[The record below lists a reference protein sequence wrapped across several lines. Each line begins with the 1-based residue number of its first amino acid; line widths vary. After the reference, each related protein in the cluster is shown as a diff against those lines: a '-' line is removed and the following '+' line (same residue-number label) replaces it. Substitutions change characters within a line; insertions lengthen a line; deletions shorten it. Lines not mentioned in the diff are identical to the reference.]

1 MNYLE
6 ILTSNI
12 SANIIYLAIPV
23 ILLTVVISAVFLD
36 KKSIPVILVALF
48 AGIIFGKDGLKF
60 WDFNDMVYANQIAN
74 LALVFV
80 LFHGGFTTKKFN
92 LKLVALPAIGLA
104 TWGVVLTAVFTFLC
118 LHSVLGWD
126 RNLSLLLSVIISS
139 TDAAAI
145 FSILRKQQLG
155 HKLSSTIEIESAAND
170 PMAILL
176 TMVTVQ
182 TLSTNTDLSY
192 NILLEFLWKFA
203 SAPVIGYV
211 IARFVVWLINKL
223 TPQETGYYHIIM
235 LSTALFTYGLAE
247 TLNASGILAVFTA
260 GIVLGNMYFVHKR
273 GVYNFSSSIATIS
286 DILLFILL
294 GVLVEPNRWFQEN
307 MFLKG
312 VLLFIFLSFVARPA
326 AVFLGTIGMRIP
338 FKEKLFTSWAGLRG
352 AVPIVLATYPTAYGM
367 ENGIEIF
374 NIVFFVVLLS
384 LMIQGS
390 SLGKIAKFLRLSTV
404 SRPEPPYTLEFFTKN
419 NMEAGQKLTVF
430 TFGMPDPEGCEGPAI
445 KELRLP
451 ESTLLLMIARR
462 QKAPVLF
469 TAGQKL
475 TVFTLGMPD
484 PEGCEGPAIRD
495 LKLPESTLLLMI
507 ARRQKVP
514 VLYKKAQKILNLLNE
529 RSVQHGEE
537 AKELVDKAQE
547 LISKINEKKYFHK
560 DRNEEESDIWQV
572 LPPRGDT
579 ILRGWDQVTILTKVE
594 DQKKVIEELKGAFKT
609 FREENN
615 IYEENE
621 GQGRR

>member
-1 MNYLE
+1 MDY
-6 ILTSNI
+6 IDIFITNI
-12 SANIIYLAIPV
+12 SANIIYLAIPL

-48 AGIIFGKDGLKF
+48 AGIVFGRDGLKF
-60 WDFNDMVYANQIAN
+60 WEFNDMLLANQLAN

-104 TWGVVLTAVFTFLC
+104 TWGVILTAVFTFLC
-118 LHSVLGWD
+118 LHFILGWD

-182 TLSTNTDLSY
+182 ALSTDMNL
-192 NILLEFLWKFA
+192 NIHLLVLQFLWKFA
-203 SAPVIGYV
+203 SAPVIGFIV
-211 IARFVVWLINKL
+211 AKFIVWLINKL

-235 LSTALFTYGLAE
+235 LSTALFTYGLTE

-260 GIVLGNMYFVHKR
+260 GIVLGNMNFVHKR

-286 DILLFILL
+286 NILLFVFL
-294 GVLVEPNRWFQEN
+294 GVLVQPNRWLHEN
-307 MFLKG
+307 LFLHG
-312 VLLFIFLSFVARPA
+312 LLLFIFLSFVARPA

-338 FKEKLFTSWAGLRG
+338 FKEKIFISWAGLRG

-367 ENGIEIF
+367 ENGMEIF
-374 NIVFFVVLLS
+374 NMVFFVVLLS

-390 SLGKIAKFLRLSTV
+390 SLGKIAKFLKLSTV

-430 TFGMPDPEGCEGPAI
+430 TIGMPDPEGCEGPAI
-445 KELRLP
+445 K
-451 ESTLLLMIARR
+451 
-462 QKAPVLF
+462 
-469 TAGQKL
+469 
-475 TVFTLGMPD
+475 
-484 PEGCEGPAIRD
+484 D

-514 VLYKKAQKILNLLNE
+514 MLFKKAQQILNLLNE
-529 RSVQHGEE
+529 RSVKHGEE
-537 AKELVDKAQE
+537 ARELVEKAQE
-547 LISKINEKKYFHK
+547 IILKINEKRYFHK
-560 DRNEEESDIWQV
+560 DENEEESDIWEV

-579 ILRGWDQVTILTKVE
+579 VLRGWDQVTVLTKVG
-594 DQKKVIEELKGAFKT
+594 DQERVIEELKGSFKLLQAHEDQT
-609 FREENN
+609 K
-615 IYEENE
+615 
-621 GQGRR
+621 GG

>member
-1 MNYLE
+1 MNYID
-6 ILTSNI
+6 ILITNI
-12 SANIIYLAIPV
+12 SANIIYLAIPL

-48 AGIIFGKDGLKF
+48 AGIVFGKDGLKF
-60 WDFNDMVYANQIAN
+60 WEFNDMVFANQLAN

-104 TWGVVLTAVFTFLC
+104 TWGVILTAVFTFLC
-118 LHSVLGWD
+118 LHFLLGWD
-126 RNLSLLLSVIISS
+126 RNLALLLSVIISS

-182 TLSTNTDLSY
+182 ALSTETNLSFP
-192 NILLEFLWKFA
+192 LLALQFLWKFA
-203 SAPVIGYV
+203 SAPVIGFV
-211 IARFVVWLINKL
+211 IAKFVVWLINKL

-235 LSTALFTYGLAE
+235 LSTALFTYGLTE

-286 DILLFILL
+286 NILLFVLL
-294 GVLVEPNRWFQEN
+294 GVLVQPNRWLHEN
-307 MFLKG
+307 LFLHG
-312 VLLFIFLSFVARPA
+312 FLLFIFLSFVARPA

-338 FKEKLFTSWAGLRG
+338 VKEKIFISWAGLRG

-367 ENGIEIF
+367 ENGMEIF
-374 NIVFFVVLLS
+374 NMVFFVVLLS

-390 SLGKIAKFLRLSTV
+390 SLGKIAKFLKLSTV

-430 TFGMPDPEGCEGPAI
+430 TIGMPDPEGCEGPAI
-445 KELRLP
+445 KDLNLP
-451 ESTLLLMIARR
+451 
-462 QKAPVLF
+462 
-469 TAGQKL
+469 
-475 TVFTLGMPD
+475 D
-484 PEGCEGPAIRD
+484 
-495 LKLPESTLLLMI
+495 STLLLMI

-514 VLYKKAQKILNLLNE
+514 MLFKKTQKILNLLNE
-529 RSVQHGEE
+529 RSVKHGEE
-537 AKELVDKAQE
+537 ARELVEKAQE
-547 LISKINEKKYFHK
+547 IILKMNEKRYFRK
-560 DRNEEESDIWQV
+560 DDNEEESDVWEV

-579 ILRGWDQVTILTKVE
+579 VLRGWDQVTILTKVG
-594 DQKKVIEELKGAFKT
+594 DQEKVIEELKGSFNSFQTDNTQKAADP
-609 FREENN
+609 
-615 IYEENE
+615 
-621 GQGRR
+621 Q

>member
-6 ILTSNI
+6 ILTDNI
-12 SANIIYLAIPV
+12 SANIIYLAIPL
-23 ILLTVVISAVFLD
+23 ILVTVVISAVFLD

-60 WDFNDMVYANQIAN
+60 WEFSDMIFANQLAN
-74 LALVFV
+74 AALVFV

-104 TWGVVLTAVFTFLC
+104 TWGVFLTAVFTFLC
-118 LHSVLGWD
+118 LHFLLGWD
-126 RNLSLLLSVIISS
+126 RNLALLLSVIISS

-176 TMVTVQ
+176 TLVTVQ
-182 TLSTNTDLSY
+182 ALSTDTNLSVH
-192 NILLEFLWKFA
+192 LVALSFLWKFA
-203 SAPVIGYV
+203 SAPVIGYA

-223 TPQETGYYHIIM
+223 TPQETGYYHIIL
-235 LSTALFTYGLAE
+235 LSTALFTYGLTE

-273 GVYNFSSSIATIS
+273 GVYNFSSSISQIS
-286 DILLFILL
+286 NILLFVLL
-294 GVLVEPNRWFQEN
+294 GVLVEPNRWFADN
-307 MFLKG
+307 LFLKG
-312 VLLFIFLSFVARPA
+312 ALLFVFLSVVARPA

-338 FKEKLFTSWAGLRG
+338 FKEKIFISWAGLRG

-367 ENGIEIF
+367 ENGMEIF

-390 SLGKIAKFLRLSTV
+390 SLGKVSKVLKLSTV

-430 TFGMPDPEGCEGPAI
+430 TIGMPDPEGCEGPAI
-445 KELRLP
+445 K
-451 ESTLLLMIARR
+451 
-462 QKAPVLF
+462 
-469 TAGQKL
+469 
-475 TVFTLGMPD
+475 
-484 PEGCEGPAIRD
+484 D

-514 VLYKKAQKILNLLNE
+514 VLFRKTQKIMNLLNE
-529 RSVQHGEE
+529 RSVKHGEE
-537 AKELVDKAQE
+537 AKELVGKAQE
-547 LISKINEKKYFHK
+547 IILKINEKKFFHK
-560 DRNEEESDIWQV
+560 NADEEESDIWQV

-579 ILRGWDQVTILTKVE
+579 ILRGWDQVTILSKVE
-594 DQKKVIEELKGAFKT
+594 EQEKVIETLKGSFKS
-609 FREENN
+609 FRARDDISEEHA
-615 IYEENE
+615 